1 MSEILENVSPPAGS
15 IVGEGLRLAGTSGAA
30 TAKRVSL
37 LYLGAAPAAAAPS
50 ALVRLGYVNESEA
63 ELIRQCIAGDHR
75 AWEAFIRRYQSRVYN
90 VAYHMT
96 QDADRAGDLA
106 QEALIQIL
114 KSLSR
119 FRGEASLSTW
129 VHGLTMRVCLH
140 HLRKE
145 RRRQADSWEDLAP
158 GRAEPETSYGRPH
171 EEVSREQLQRRVQE
185 AIAALPLKFRSVMV
199 LHGLGGMTYEETAQ
213 ALNLPVN
220 TVKTR
225 VFRAKARLRQ
235 ACISI
240 SSDWL
245 SCSAMPRASSA
256 MRSIST
262 PTARCWPHPASSTR
276 TPHALR
282 PYSPPNGR
290 SPTLARASTGSK

>member
-15 IVGEGLRLAGTSGAA
+15 IISEGLRLARTPAMASSGRA
-30 TAKRVSL
+30 
-37 LYLGAAPAAAAPS
+37 S
-50 ALVRLGYVNESEA
+50 ALYPGVATNPVAPTALARLGYVNESEA
-63 ELIRQCIAGDHR
+63 ELIRECIAGDHR
-75 AWEAFIRRYQSRVYN
+75 AWETFIRRYQARVYN

-96 QDADRAGDLA
+96 QDADRASDLA

-145 RRRQADSWEDLAP
+145 RRRQADSWEEMLP
-158 GRAEPETSYGRPH
+158 GRAEPETGYGRPH
-171 EEVSREQLQRRVQE
+171 EDVTREQLQRRVHD
-185 AIAALPLKFRSVMV
+185 AVAALPLKFRSVMV

-213 ALNLPVN
+213 ALGLPVN

-235 ACISI
+235 ALQSFVGEQE
-240 SSDWL
+240 
-245 SCSAMPRASSA
+245 
-256 MRSIST
+256 
-262 PTARCWPHPASSTR
+262 
-276 TPHALR
+276 
-282 PYSPPNGR
+282 NV
-290 SPTLARASTGSK
+290 